1 MEEVFR
7 AASVAIVGALLALLV
22 GRHVPEMGLLLA
34 ILVSVLLAV
43 MALGQT
49 RGLLDLARSLQVST
63 GLSADILQPLLR
75 TVGIG
80 IVTRIAAELCRD
92 ARENGIAAA
101 VELAGT
107 VAALCAALPL
117 VQLVLRT
124 VQSLL

>member
-7 AASVAIVGALLALLV
+7 AAAVAVIAALLALLA
-22 GRHVPEMGLLLA
+22 GRHIPELGLLLA
-34 ILVSVLLAV
+34 VLAAVLLAS

-49 RGLLDLARSLQVST
+49 RELLDTARNLQAST
-63 GLSADILQPLLR
+63 GLSGEIITPLLR

-92 ARENGIAAA
+92 AREGGIAAA

-107 VAALCAALPL
+107 VAALCTALPL